1 MWERFEQLRPYCDDT
16 GEQRLF
22 GGFMDLLVALGWRV
36 SGVRQLRLEHF
47 DARTDAKAPH
57 GRVLRDPDFDKKR
70 KGAWLPISDW
80 LAPRLAGLLERRKAL
95 PIDSPWLFP
104 KVEKPLEAWSR
115 DYTAERLRIVEGWA
129 GVVPLDGGKFHPWRR
144 MWATSRKHLPLKDV
158 AFAGC
163 WDERTLL
170 MFYQKTDDETVLDV
184 MNAGLPTTAKAPSQK
199 GKKGTSG
206 RPRKTR
212 AAA

>member
-1 MWERFEQLRPYCDDT
+1 M
-16 GEQRLF
+16 
-22 GGFMDLLVALGWRV
+22 
-36 SGVRQLRLEHF
+36 
-47 DARTDAKAPH
+47 
-57 GRVLRDPDFDKKR
+57 
-70 KGAWLPISDW
+70 SDW
-80 LAPRLAGLLERRKAL
+80 LAPRLTALLEQRKSL
-95 PIDSPWLFP
+95 GVDSPWMFP
-104 KVEKPLEAWSR
+104 KVEKPLEAWAR

-129 GVVPLDGGKFHPWRR
+129 GLEPLDGGKFHPWRR

-170 MFYQKTDDETVLDV
+170 QFYQKTDDETVLDV
-184 MNAGLPTTAKAPSQK
+184 INAGLPDTQRAPSQK

-212 AAA
+212 LAT